1 MVFLKAQLSGR
12 MDDPEYLIKCLIE
25 KLENDISKAEKKT
38 KEFKDM
44 KPEDYAKSKKNS
56 EKEQKRIKASWK
68 NMKYFSGK
76 KGTPNEIRE
85 GVDVEAGRKFKL
97 VNYKITDPVTNKKVD
112 RVRIVSSDKTSLV
125 DIKISGMEGIS
136 ALAKDTELIEN
147 LQKLISDEDTKEY
160 FKDLRLFKKLISSPP
175 KNIEIA
181 VPSSRKYKEEET
193 RQKLIRQFFKEKGNS
208 KLLSIFNQISDGLKK
223 AKKLA
228 LSEGKAA
235 EGTAIKSIES
245 ALEANNAIYL
255 SAQDEDAKKL
265 HQRYQRS
272 KKDKEGDVDFTNV
285 ETGDKIN
292 EVTTAFYEDLSK
304 RMDNFKGIKDDESE
318 DNEENNRNI
327 ISRVLFGNKDS
338 DKRFNHPKFI
348 LSILTNLDS
357 TQASFENKFPEFV
370 DKTSEL
376 IAGVNRGEKPPS
388 TLVLDSELDRL
399 NEKENLTEKETK
411 RKNLLLIEAKKR
423 KELEER
429 VKDPKKRV
437 GGYKPES
444 KEKVERRDMLRELTR
459 WKAKSG
465 RISKADGSII
475 FSNDIS
481 LSNSNTKI
489 KTIARKKPYTAS
501 DKGYLNLKEYVD
513 KINAAV
519 NKEIGDSTVLKLITK
534 YGKVLVNEK
543 PDKERTPEQNQSL
556 KERLGKLKTTKK
568 VFSPK
573 SIMKNIADINKELGA
588 ELKNFRNI
596 FLLDNKNKQEIKAG
610 KFVSP
615 REMNNKINALLST
628 KMKVTTEE
636 QKDYQKERQRSFGI
650 EDLYESLGKVLLITD
665 LKEWE
670 VRHKKY
676 LEDETKL
683 KEAMD
688 IIDNG
693 IGYSEFQKEIKDMVK
708 ISKTFERYKKE
719 YKLTQ
724 KKLAD
729 LLEEFDEKTPSDYDI
744 KEVKLTE
751 QDIVKIKAYI
761 SKVVDEFVNGAIG
774 EGRQAEQIH
783 RDKMIAKYPRLGQ
796 FDYRNPETFKNRMYK
811 EFYANA
817 TFSYPDAKDKMMR
830 PVNINT
836 IKNYLRE
843 KETKTVTTPIYSK
856 PSFKEQEKIDK
867 LTKKLKELEGSIV
880 HILSQTGTLKGK
892 NIKTYEIQLPNKDRI
907 KNKKGLIQ
915 TKVKTISE
923 SDLNGLD
930 VETRK
935 RMITIVKTIPLTAIE
950 LEGQIKN
957 KTLTV
962 AQLVDADYSM
972 NLDTISDYEEIA
984 NNLEKLRRKIN
995 KDSNQ
1000 LSDHKEKL
1008 TELLQPTG
1016 DEEE

>member
-25 KLENDISKAEKKT
+25 KLENDISKAEK
-38 KEFKDM
+38 EFEDM
-44 KPEDYAKSKKNS
+44 KPEDLDKRKK
-56 EKEQKRIKASWK
+56 ETKLEQNRIKASWK

-76 KGTPNEIRE
+76 KDTPNEIRE
-85 GVDVEAGRKFKL
+85 GVDVETGRKFKL

-112 RVRIVSSDKTSLV
+112 RVRIVSADKTSLV

-136 ALAKDTELIEN
+136 ALAKDNKLIED
-147 LQKLISDEDTKEY
+147 LQKLISDKDTKKY
-160 FKDLRLFKKLISSPP
+160 FEDLRLFKKLISSPP

-208 KLLSIFNQISDGLKK
+208 KLLSIFNKISDGLKK
-223 AKKLA
+223 AKELA
-228 LSEGKAA
+228 LRDGKAV

-245 ALEANNAIYL
+245 ALKANNAIYL
-255 SAQDEDAKKL
+255 SAQDEEAKKL
-265 HQRYQRS
+265 NQRYQRS
-272 KKDKEGDVDFTNV
+272 KKDKEGDADFTNV

-292 EVTTAFYEDLSK
+292 EVTTAFYKDLSK
-304 RMDNFKGIKDDESE
+304 RMDNLKGIKEDESE

-338 DKRFNHPKFI
+338 DKRFDHPEFI

-370 DKTSEL
+370 EATSEL
-376 IAGVNRGEKPPS
+376 IAGASRGEKPPS

-399 NEKENLTEKETK
+399 NEKENLTEKERK
-411 RKNLLLIEAKKR
+411 RKKSLLIEAKKR

-429 VKDPKKRV
+429 VK
-437 GGYKPES
+437 
-444 KEKVERRDMLRELTR
+444 
-459 WKAKSG
+459 AKSG
-465 RISKADGSII
+465 KISKADGSII

-573 SIMKNIADINKELGA
+573 SIIKNIADVNKELGA
-588 ELKNFRNI
+588 ELKNFRNV

-615 REMNNKINALLST
+615 KEINDKINALISLS
-628 KMKVTTEE
+628 MKKDATEE
-636 QKDYQKERQRSFGI
+636 QKDMVGI
-650 EDLYESLGKVLLITD
+650 DDLYESLGKVLLVTD

-670 VRHKKY
+670 VRHKKF
-676 LEDETKL
+676 LELETKL
-683 KEAMD
+683 KEKMD

-724 KKLAD
+724 KELFD
-729 LLEEFDEKTPSDYDI
+729 LLEEVDESSVKDYNI
-744 KEVKLTE
+744 KEEKLTE

-761 SKVVDEFVNGAIG
+761 NKVVDEFVNGAIG

-783 RDKMIAKYPRLGQ
+783 RDKMIKKYPSLKQ
-796 FDYRNPETFKNRMYK
+796 FDYKNPEKFKNKLYVDSFKSKVKRLNP
-811 EFYANA
+811 FQ
-817 TFSYPDAKDKMMR
+817 T
-830 PVNINT
+830 VNPTT
-836 IKNYLRE
+836 ITE

-856 PSFKEQEKIDK
+856 ITFEEQEKIDK

-880 HILSQTGTLKGK
+880 QVLSQTGMLKGK
-892 NIKTYEIQLPNKDRI
+892 KIKTYEIQLPNKSSI

-915 TKVKTISE
+915 AKVKTISE
-923 SDLNGLD
+923 SELNGLNP
-930 VETRK
+930 ETKK
-935 RMITIVKTIPLTAIE
+935 RMITIVKNIPLIAIE

-962 AQLVDADYSM
+962 AQLIDADYSM
-972 NLDTISDYEEIA
+972 NLDTISDYEELA
-984 NNLEKLRRKIN
+984 NDIEKLRRKIN
-995 KDSNQ
+995 KDSNK
-1000 LSDHKEKL
+1000 LFDHKEKIK
-1008 TELLQPTG
+1008 ELLQPKG

>member
-25 KLENDISKAEKKT
+25 KLENDISKAEK
-38 KEFKDM
+38 EFEDM
-44 KPEDYAKSKKNS
+44 KPEDLDKRKK
-56 EKEQKRIKASWK
+56 ETKLEQNRIKASWK

-76 KGTPNEIRE
+76 KDTPNEIRE
-85 GVDVEAGRKFKL
+85 GVDVETGRKFKL

-112 RVRIVSSDKTSLV
+112 RVRIVSADKTSLV

-136 ALAKDTELIEN
+136 ALAKDNKLIED
-147 LQKLISDEDTKEY
+147 LQKLISDKDTKKY
-160 FKDLRLFKKLISSPP
+160 FEDLRLFKKLISSPS

-208 KLLSIFNQISDGLKK
+208 KLLSIFNKISDGLKK
-223 AKKLA
+223 AKELA
-228 LSEGKAA
+228 LSDGKAV

-245 ALEANNAIYL
+245 ALKANNAIYL

-265 HQRYQRS
+265 NQRYQRS
-272 KKDKEGDVDFTNV
+272 KKDKEGDADFTNV

-292 EVTTAFYEDLSK
+292 EVTTAFYKDLSK
-304 RMDNFKGIKDDESE
+304 RMDNLKGIKEDESE

-338 DKRFNHPKFI
+338 DKRFNHPEFI

-370 DKTSEL
+370 EATSEL
-376 IAGVNRGEKPPS
+376 IAGASRGEKPPS
-388 TLVLDSELDRL
+388 TLELDGELDRL
-399 NEKENLTEKETK
+399 NEKENKNRTEKNK
-411 RKNLLLIEAKKR
+411 KVKGRIEALEQELALLNDKKDLSDLSEKEKKKR
-423 KELEER
+423 EER
-429 VKDPKKRV
+429 KKIL
-437 GGYKPES
+437 ETS
-444 KEKVERRDMLRELTR
+444 LSDMKENSIK
-459 WKAKSG
+459 
-465 RISKADGSII
+465 KADSDSII

-556 KERLGKLKTTKK
+556 KERLGKLRTTKK

-573 SIMKNIADINKELGA
+573 SIMKNIADVNKELGA
-588 ELKNFRNI
+588 ELKNFRNV

-615 REMNNKINALLST
+615 KEINDKINALISLS
-628 KMKVTTEE
+628 MKKDATEE
-636 QKDYQKERQRSFGI
+636 QKDMVGI
-650 EDLYESLGKVLLITD
+650 DELYESLGKVLLVTD

-670 VRHKKY
+670 VRHKEYIDK
-676 LEDETKL
+676 ETKL
-683 KEAMD
+683 KEKMD

-724 KKLAD
+724 KELFD
-729 LLEEFDEKTPSDYDI
+729 LLEEVDESSVKDYNI
-744 KEVKLTE
+744 KEEKLTE

-761 SKVVDEFVNGAIG
+761 SKVVDEFLNGAIG
-774 EGRQAEQIH
+774 EGRQAEQTH
-783 RDKMIAKYPRLGQ
+783 RDKMIKKYPSLKQ
-796 FDYRNPETFKNRMYK
+796 FDYKNPEKFKNKLYVDSFKSKVKRLNP
-811 EFYANA
+811 FQ
-817 TFSYPDAKDKMMR
+817 T
-830 PVNINT
+830 VNPTT
-836 IKNYLRE
+836 ITE

-856 PSFKEQEKIDK
+856 ITFKEQEKIDK

-880 HILSQTGTLKGK
+880 HVISQTGMLKGK
-892 NIKTYEIQLPNKDRI
+892 KIKTYEIQLPNKSSI

-915 TKVKTISE
+915 SKVKTISE
-923 SDLNGLD
+923 SELNGLNP
-930 VETRK
+930 ETKK
-935 RMITIVKTIPLTAIE
+935 RMITIVKNIPLTAIE

-962 AQLVDADYSM
+962 AQLIDADYSM
-972 NLDTISDYEEIA
+972 NLDTISDYEQLA
-984 NNLEKLRRKIN
+984 NDIEKLRRKIN
-995 KDSNQ
+995 KDSNK
-1000 LSDHKEKL
+1000 LFDHKEKIK
-1008 TELLQPTG
+1008 ELLQPKG
-1016 DEEE
+1016 EEEE

>member
-25 KLENDISKAEKKT
+25 KLENDISKAEK
-38 KEFKDM
+38 EFEDM
-44 KPEDYAKSKKNS
+44 KPEDLDKRKK
-56 EKEQKRIKASWK
+56 ETKVEQNRIKASWK

-76 KGTPNEIRE
+76 KDTPNEIRE
-85 GVDVEAGRKFKL
+85 GVDVETGRKFKL

-112 RVRIVSSDKTSLV
+112 RVRIVSADKTSLV

-136 ALAKDTELIEN
+136 ALAKDNKLIED
-147 LQKLISDEDTKEY
+147 LQKLISDKDTKKY

-181 VPSSRKYKEEET
+181 VSSSRKYKEEET

-208 KLLSIFNQISDGLKK
+208 KLLSIFNKISDGLKK
-223 AKKLA
+223 AKELA
-228 LSEGKAA
+228 LSDGKAV

-245 ALEANNAIYL
+245 ALKANNAIYL
-255 SAQDEDAKKL
+255 SAQDEDSKKL
-265 HQRYQRS
+265 NQRYQRS
-272 KKDKEGDVDFTNV
+272 KKDKEGDADFTNV

-292 EVTTAFYEDLSK
+292 EVTTAFYKDLSK
-304 RMDNFKGIKDDESE
+304 RMDNFKGIKEDESE

-338 DKRFNHPKFI
+338 DKRFDHPEFI

-370 DKTSEL
+370 EATSEL
-376 IAGVNRGEKPPS
+376 IAGASRGEKPPS

-411 RKNLLLIEAKKR
+411 RKKLLLIEANKR
-423 KELEER
+423 EELGER
-429 VKDPKKRV
+429 VKQAPKKEPMEEVIRR
-437 GGYKPES
+437 
-444 KEKVERRDMLRELTR
+444 EREQ
-459 WKAKSG
+459 KK
-465 RISKADGSII
+465 ISKADGSII

-481 LSNSNTKI
+481 LSKNNSKI
-489 KTIARKKPYTAS
+489 TTIARKTPYTSS

-573 SIMKNIADINKELGA
+573 SIMKNIADVNKELGA
-588 ELKNFRNI
+588 ELKNFRNV

-615 REMNNKINALLST
+615 KEINDKINALISLS
-628 KMKVTTEE
+628 MKKDATEE
-636 QKDYQKERQRSFGI
+636 QKDMVGI
-650 EDLYESLGKVLLITD
+650 DELYESLGKVLLVTD

-670 VRHKKY
+670 VRHKEYIDK
-676 LEDETKL
+676 ETKF
-683 KEAMD
+683 KEKMD

-724 KKLAD
+724 KELFD
-729 LLEEFDEKTPSDYDI
+729 LLEEVDESSVKDYNI
-744 KEVKLTE
+744 KEEKLTE

-761 SKVVDEFVNGAIG
+761 SKVVDEFLNGAIG
-774 EGRQAEQIH
+774 EGRQAEQTH
-783 RDKMIAKYPRLGQ
+783 RDKMIKKYPSLKQ
-796 FDYRNPETFKNRMYK
+796 FDYKNPEKFKNKLYVDSFKSKVKRLNP
-811 EFYANA
+811 FQ
-817 TFSYPDAKDKMMR
+817 T
-830 PVNINT
+830 VNPTT
-836 IKNYLRE
+836 ITE

-856 PSFKEQEKIDK
+856 ITFKEQEKIDK

-880 HILSQTGTLKGK
+880 HVISQTGMLKGK
-892 NIKTYEIQLPNKDRI
+892 KIKTYEIQLPNKSSI

-915 TKVKTISE
+915 SKVKTISE
-923 SDLNGLD
+923 SELNGLNP
-930 VETRK
+930 ETKK
-935 RMITIVKTIPLTAIE
+935 RMITIVKNIPLTAIE

-962 AQLVDADYSM
+962 AQLIDADYSM
-972 NLDTISDYEEIA
+972 NLDTISDYEELA
-984 NNLEKLRRKIN
+984 NDIEKLRRKIN
-995 KDSNQ
+995 KDSNK
-1000 LSDHKEKL
+1000 LFDHKEKIK
-1008 TELLQPTG
+1008 ELLQPKG